1 MIGDLQ
7 RRLDETSA
15 QVAQMQLVIEEKDK
29 IVVKM
34 RKEVFESEAIRRK
47 LHNTI
52 LELKG
57 NIRVFARQIDEEEVE
72 KVKARFA
79 FPDEE
84 EHKDIVLYS
93 TSESAMGN
101 ERKEVYTFGFDR
113 VFEPHST
120 QLEVFEEISQL
131 AQSCVDGYNVCIFAY
146 GQTGSGK
153 SWTMEGGPTEDTAG
167 MIPRAV
173 EQVFRVAEEMKD
185 KGWEYR
191 IEGQFLEIYN
201 ETIHDLL
208 TPFDASDKKK
218 HEIKHDPKT
227 GRTTVTELTVVPL
240 TSPEQWGACW
250 VEGYELFVFLKHVWE
265 RAGDFVQGTGERC
278 EGCLNLVDLA
288 GSERLNVSFGPG
300 VTEKE
305 RVRETQSINKSLS
318 ALGDVIAALGAA
330 GGSGASGNGGG
341 AAGGV
346 NGGNGGQ
353 NGNSLS
359 GRSKTLMVL
368 NLSPLQAH
376 LSESLTSLRFATKV
390 SLVYLRGSG
399 SGLRYHALAVCRW
412 TYLSRLLFR
421 LYLCFIYRNLYYVNY
436 LRLGVWCIPW
446 LFCRWALILDVWAGV
461 GSSDLMGWKKG
472 SERSLVAST
481 HVASLNPSLLSTS
494 FSKSSPSNGDDRGP
508 MVPKGLR
515 HVSGNHQLNRVETDV
530 VKKQIEDGRFR
541 KRLCVQEPILEPE
554 RHEAHQPLDPARRKW
569 AIRTEADLVPCGHLP
584 PIPLSFDR
592 IQCPHPSYMRAG
604 LDEMEECNE
613 GIGDLGEEV
622 SGVGW
627 EPGFLGDDR
636 V

>member
-1 MIGDLQ
+1 MASEHSKLLSLQSHSSLLSQQLSEAADRERSVKRELVTFADELDEVKQRAEREKGELEGEVRRLGREVREVGEDLRVARNELERERGATAQLRSSLASQAQAQLSLTQENTELKGMIGDLQ

-57 NIRVFARQIDEEEVE
+57 NIRVFARVRPVLPSDLPSSARVEEIDEEEVE

-173 EQVFRVAEEMKD
+173 EQVFRVAEEMKS

-240 TSPEQWGACW
+240 TSPEQVKGLLARAQSRRS
-250 VEGYELFVFLKHVWE
+250 VAATLMNERSSRSHSVFTLRISGVHVGS
-265 RAGDFVQGTGERC
+265 RAMSSSSSSNTFGNGRGDFVQGTGEKC

-330 GGSGASGNGGG
+330 GGSGTSANGGGG
-341 AAGGV
+341 AA
-346 NGGNGGQ
+346 GGNGGQ
-353 NGNSLS
+353 NGVHIPYRNNDNNVDGPQPITASSAFERELDVVEVCDEGQSL
-359 GRSKTLMVL
+359 
-368 NLSPLQAH
+368 
-376 LSESLTSLRFATKV
+376 SLRFDAQEE
-390 SLVYLRGSG
+390 RG
-399 SGLRYHALAVCRW
+399 
-412 TYLSRLLFR
+412 
-421 LYLCFIYRNLYYVNY
+421 
-436 LRLGVWCIPW
+436 
-446 LFCRWALILDVWAGV
+446 
-461 GSSDLMGWKKG
+461 
-472 SERSLVAST
+472 
-481 HVASLNPSLLSTS
+481 
-494 FSKSSPSNGDDRGP
+494 
-508 MVPKGLR
+508 
-515 HVSGNHQLNRVETDV
+515 
-530 VKKQIEDGRFR
+530 
-541 KRLCVQEPILEPE
+541 
-554 RHEAHQPLDPARRKW
+554 
-569 AIRTEADLVPCGHLP
+569 
-584 PIPLSFDR
+584 
-592 IQCPHPSYMRAG
+592 
-604 LDEMEECNE
+604 
-613 GIGDLGEEV
+613 
-622 SGVGW
+622 
-627 EPGFLGDDR
+627 
-636 V
+636 